1 MPTWIAALIALLR
14 GRAKTVPWLAAFEAA
29 RWLFGQGRD
38 RLNENLSDRE
48 RSELWGLLRKSK
60 GRRSNLTDRD
70 WTRFKNLVKK
80 GLTGK

>member
-1 MPTWIAALIALLR
+1 MPRWLLALIALLR
-14 GRAKTVPWLAAFEAA
+14 GRARTVPWVAALEAA
-29 RWLFGQGRD
+29 RWLFNQGRD
-38 RLNENLSDRE
+38 RLNENLSDHE
-48 RSELWGLLRKSK
+48 RQELWRLMRKSK